1 MTLGLQRTNIIWR
14 WSRSFHK
21 QGPANARVDRVA
33 CRDRV
38 AGIDKIRG
46 RDLLNSRLGEP
57 QTAAGYAA
65 DLERLPT
72 DPNAPTIGSDLASS
86 VRAHAAAEQ
95 GQDVQAWEALERV
108 RGQFGMYQVFHP
120 LVSGPLDRLLRAQIL
135 RRGQDREALN

>member
-57 QTAAGYAA
+57 QTAAGLWMA
-65 DLERLPT
+65 T
-72 DPNAPTIGSDLASS
+72 
-86 VRAHAAAEQ
+86 
-95 GQDVQAWEALERV
+95 EAIT
-108 RGQFGMYQVFHP
+108 G
-120 LVSGPLDRLLRAQIL
+120 GPRTLFANWATFVTHVGD
-135 RRGQDREALN
+135 DEKDDD